1 MGLLPNTTLEALKNR
16 IDSACSDLDDG
27 IPGVAVAVVGKDG
40 KLMFSHAGGQRGHG
54 SPEPMSADNVFW
66 IASCTKLITGIACM
80 QLVEQG
86 RVSLD
91 DAKEIEQ
98 ICPELKDV
106 KVLQEDGKLVDKKR
120 GITLRMLLSHT
131 AGFGYAFINH
141 KLRDY
146 GRPAGYDEFAGH
158 LSDFNQP
165 LVNQPGEVW
174 EYGIGIDWVGIV
186 IERVSGRTLNEYFHQ
201 YIFEPLG
208 LTEIS
213 MVPTP
218 TMKDRL
224 AFMHQRDSAGR
235 IHPRNHLLRRSLIVD
250 SETDVDSLFNSGG
263 AGCFSTPQDY
273 CQILAALLND
283 GTSPNTG
290 KQLLNKDTV
299 EEMFNDQIGSLP
311 PLREKYMANADPSL
325 TNSATGLHPTVA
337 GDRQGWGLTF
347 MLSGGTTGRSL
358 RTAQWSGLPN
368 LFWWCDREN
377 GVAGMICAQILPFGD
392 GQVFQLYQDVEAG
405 VYKGLAGSA

>member
-131 AGFGYAFINH
+131 
-141 KLRDY
+141 
-146 GRPAGYDEFAGH
+146 
-158 LSDFNQP
+158 
-165 LVNQPGEVW
+165 GE
-174 EYGIGIDWVGIV
+174 
-186 IERVSGRTLNEYFHQ
+186 
-201 YIFEPLG
+201 
-208 LTEIS
+208 
-213 MVPTP
+213 
-218 TMKDRL
+218 
-224 AFMHQRDSAGR
+224 
-235 IHPRNHLLRRSLIVD
+235 
-250 SETDVDSLFNSGG
+250 
-263 AGCFSTPQDY
+263 
-273 CQILAALLND
+273 
-283 GTSPNTG
+283 
-290 KQLLNKDTV
+290 
-299 EEMFNDQIGSLP
+299 
-311 PLREKYMANADPSL
+311 
-325 TNSATGLHPTVA
+325 
-337 GDRQGWGLTF
+337 
-347 MLSGGTTGRSL
+347 
-358 RTAQWSGLPN
+358 
-368 LFWWCDREN
+368 
-377 GVAGMICAQILPFGD
+377 
-392 GQVFQLYQDVEAG
+392 
-405 VYKGLAGSA
+405 